1 MEISFLMAQRDH
13 QCLQCVLRDEGCVG
27 IPDRAE
33 GAPSFG
39 SQLGSSVITHI
50 PCSPFL
56 ISKEWERGW
65 QQPGM
70 LKG

>member
-1 MEISFLMAQRDH
+1 MAKQDH
-13 QCLQCVLRDEGCVG
+13 QCLLCVLQDEGREG

-39 SQLGSSVITHI
+39 SQLSSSVITHI

-65 QQPGM
+65 QQPGTHR
-70 LKG
+70 G